1 MIKSLLFFI
10 ALGANMAVATGA
22 ERRETVPA
30 RFLGEWNSKL
40 QQCGTDRNDSR
51 LRLDADRIRFHESGG
66 PIRAVVTQ
74 GELELALI
82 VELSGEGETWLAC
95 NHFRLSA
102 DHEQL
107 IDMTGDAEFV
117 RYRCP
122 KSSKR

>member
-1 MIKSLLFFI
+1 MKKPLLLFM
-10 ALGANMAVATGA
+10 ALCAGAASA

-30 RFLGEWNSKL
+30 RFVGEWVADLKR
-40 QQCGTDRNDSR
+40 CGADRDDSR

-66 PIRAVVTQ
+66 PIRAVVTR

-82 VELSGEGETWLAC
+82 AERSGEGETWLAC
-95 NHFRLSA
+95 HRFRLSA
-102 DHEQL
+102 DRERL
-107 IDMTGDAEFV
+107 IDATGEAEFA

>member
-1 MIKSLLFFI
+1 
-10 ALGANMAVATGA
+10 MAAATGA
-22 ERRETVPA
+22 ERWETVPA
-30 RFLGEWNSKL
+30 RFLGEWNSSLK
-40 QQCGTDRNDSR
+40 QCGTDRNDSR

-95 NHFRLSA
+95 NRFRLSA

-107 IDMTGDAEFV
+107 IDVTGDAEFV

-122 KSSKR
+122 KGSK